1 MNHQIPEEIK
11 LTFLFAIIIL
21 VAFVGFI
28 VMVVMVYKKKQLVF
42 QKERLLQDIQYRNQ
56 LLEKE
61 LEIQMKVQEERE
73 RISHDMHD
81 DLGAGISAL
90 KLQAE
95 FIKQKVDD
103 QSIKDD
109 VDELLKTAGE
119 MNLSMREMLWS
130 LNSTNDNLG
139 NFMQYVIQ
147 YAESFFKKSSIKIL
161 VKRDVNSP
169 EAKLNSEMRRNLF
182 LCAKESL
189 NNIYKHSKASEVSIS
204 FHLTHDEVFTM
215 QIFDNG
221 VGLGENKNSGYGLQ
235 NMQKRMNDVGGKYEI
250 CTTKEGLCLF
260 FVIKI

>member
-1 MNHQIPEEIK
+1 MNHLPEQVK
-11 LTFLFAIIIL
+11 FMFLIALVILMMFA
-21 VAFVGFI
+21 GFI

-61 LEIQMKVQEERE
+61 LEIQRKVQEERE

-103 QSIKDD
+103 QSIKAD
-109 VDELLKTAGE
+109 VDDLLKTAGE

-139 NFMQYVIQ
+139 NFMQYVVQ
-147 YAESFFKKSSIKIL
+147 YAEGFFKKTEIKVS
-161 VKRDVNSP
+161 VKREVDSP
-169 EAKLNSEMRRNLF
+169 ETKLSSEMRRNLF
-182 LCAKESL
+182 L
-189 NNIYKHSKASEVSIS
+189 
-204 FHLTHDEVFTM
+204 
-215 QIFDNG
+215 
-221 VGLGENKNSGYGLQ
+221 
-235 NMQKRMNDVGGKYEI
+235 
-250 CTTKEGLCLF
+250 
-260 FVIKI
+260 

>member
-1 MNHQIPEEIK
+1 MNHLPEQVK
-11 LTFLFAIIIL
+11 FLFLIALIIL
-21 VAFVGFI
+21 MMFAGFI

-61 LEIQMKVQEERE
+61 LEIQRKVQEERE

-103 QSIKDD
+103 QSIKAD
-109 VDELLKTAGE
+109 VDDLLKTAGE

-139 NFMQYVIQ
+139 NFMQYVVQ
-147 YAESFFKKSSIKIL
+147 YSEGFLKKN
-161 VKRDVNSP
+161 RD
-169 EAKLNSEMRRNLF
+169 
-182 LCAKESL
+182 
-189 NNIYKHSKASEVSIS
+189 
-204 FHLTHDEVFTM
+204 
-215 QIFDNG
+215 
-221 VGLGENKNSGYGLQ
+221 
-235 NMQKRMNDVGGKYEI
+235 
-250 CTTKEGLCLF
+250 
-260 FVIKI
+260 

>member
-1 MNHQIPEEIK
+1 MNHLPEQVK
-11 LTFLFAIIIL
+11 FLFLIALIIL
-21 VAFVGFI
+21 MMFAGFI

-61 LEIQMKVQEERE
+61 LEIQRKVQEERE

-103 QSIKDD
+103 QSIKAD
-109 VDELLKTAGE
+109 VDDLLKTAGE

-139 NFMQYVIQ
+139 NFMQYVVQ
-147 YAESFFKKSSIKIL
+147 YSEGFLKK
-161 VKRDVNSP
+161 N
-169 EAKLNSEMRRNLF
+169 RN
-182 LCAKESL
+182 
-189 NNIYKHSKASEVSIS
+189 
-204 FHLTHDEVFTM
+204 
-215 QIFDNG
+215 
-221 VGLGENKNSGYGLQ
+221 
-235 NMQKRMNDVGGKYEI
+235 
-250 CTTKEGLCLF
+250 
-260 FVIKI
+260 

>member
-1 MNHQIPEEIK
+1 MNHLPEQVK
-11 LTFLFAIIIL
+11 FMFLIALIIL
-21 VAFVGFI
+21 LMFAGFI

-61 LEIQMKVQEERE
+61 LEIQRKVQEERE

-103 QSIKDD
+103 QSIKAD
-109 VDELLKTAGE
+109 VDDLLKTAGE

-139 NFMQYVIQ
+139 NFMQYVVQ
-147 YAESFFKKSSIKIL
+147 YA
-161 VKRDVNSP
+161 
-169 EAKLNSEMRRNLF
+169 
-182 LCAKESL
+182 
-189 NNIYKHSKASEVSIS
+189 
-204 FHLTHDEVFTM
+204 
-215 QIFDNG
+215 
-221 VGLGENKNSGYGLQ
+221 
-235 NMQKRMNDVGGKYEI
+235 
-250 CTTKEGLCLF
+250 
-260 FVIKI
+260 

>member
-1 MNHQIPEEIK
+1 MNHLPEQVK
-11 LTFLFAIIIL
+11 FMFLIALIIL
-21 VAFVGFI
+21 MMFAGFI

-81 DLGAGISAL
+81 DLGAGTSAL

-103 QSIKDD
+103 ESVKAD

-161 VKRDVNSP
+161 VKREVHSP
-169 EAKLNSEMRRNLF
+169 ETKLNSEMRRNLF

-189 NNIYKHSKASEVSIS
+189 NNIYKHSKASEINIS
-204 FHLTHDEVFTM
+204 FKLNSDEVFTM
-215 QIFDNG
+215 QISDNG
-221 VGLGENKNSGYGLQ
+221 VGLRENKNTGYGLQ

-250 CTTKEGLCLF
+250 CNTEKGVCLY
-260 FVIKI
+260 FVVKI